1 VKRVSCVLIVF
12 GVLWS
17 VLGMVAAQ
25 SLPAVHRS
33 PAPSA
38 PVEDANGPWGLPNRD
53 QVNAGTVTIITAPV
67 GGATSILGSDMA
79 RVLDSD
85 NLRVLPIIGQGPA
98 QNVIDILYLKT
109 IDMGAVVSDVP
120 EFFKL
125 QYNIPDVASRLRYI
139 AKLYNN
145 EIHIIAPTSIKT
157 VFDLAGKKVMA
168 PKNVGFYSA
177 RSIFSRLNINA
188 TFDFQTDDTR
198 ALQKVV
204 DGEADAWIVST
215 GKIMPIARNLKNED
229 RKLHLVSIPYDPRL
243 RDLYLPSVLTSEEY
257 PNLLP
262 AGQQVDTLA
271 ASVLLATFNWPENTL
286 RYAKVAKFV
295 EAFFAN
301 IDEFFKPPRHPKWKE
316 SSIVAAIPG
325 WQRFKAA
332 QQWLDQNRVGAAG
345 APPAASSSAVESS
358 DDFKKFLQQSGASG
372 RGNLTDAEVLK
383 LYSDYLEWKRRK

>member
-1 VKRVSCVLIVF
+1 MIVF
-12 GVLWS
+12 GALCTMS
-17 VLGMVAAQ
+17 GLVAAQ
-25 SLPAVHRS
+25 NLPAVHRS

-38 PVEDANGPWGLPNRD
+38 PVEDTNGPWGLPNRD

-79 RVLDSD
+79 RVLDGD

-145 EIHIIAPTSIKT
+145 EIHIVAPTSIKT
-157 VFDLAGKKVMA
+157 VFDLAGKRIMA

-177 RSIFSRLNINA
+177 RTIFSRLGINA
-188 TFDFQTDDTR
+188 TFDIQTDDTR

-215 GKIMPIARNLKNED
+215 GKIMPIARNLRNED

-243 RDLYLPSVLTSEEY
+243 RDLYLPSVLTSEDY
-257 PNLLP
+257 PNLLAP
-262 AGQQVDTLA
+262 GQQVDTLA
-271 ASVLLATFNWPENTL
+271 ASVLLVTFNWPENTD
-286 RYAKVAKFV
+286 RYRKVAKFV
-295 EAFFAN
+295 DAFFSN

-345 APPAASSSAVESS
+345 PPPSASSAVVESS
-358 DDFKKFLQQSGASG
+358 DDFRKFMQQSGASG